1 MKKISRILLTSAV
14 LSLLSLSFHST
25 LFAYWVWSPEAGKF
39 INSEETIQGTAE
51 EQYNYAMEFY
61 KKKDF
66 KEAGKQFRLL
76 LKAYPASQAA
86 SEAQFRLGVV
96 QEELGD
102 YNRAFR
108 AYRDLLQ
115 KYPSS
120 DRVAEAV
127 KREFRIGNLFLSG
140 RKAKVLGLEI
150 LPSGPKAVE
159 VFKHL
164 VATAPF
170 SEWGDKAQFQLG
182 LAYKKI
188 NQFDEAL
195 DAFQGVI
202 DRYPESKLVP
212 QARFQIADTAYLQS
226 VALTRDQKVIDRAS
240 EEIDRFLT
248 HYPDSGVSDKAA
260 KLRQEIDEKNAEK
273 NYRIALFYENENF
286 LDSAFVYYRDVS
298 SRYPHTQWGEKALK
312 RLEALEKPAEYL
324 KAQEAEIVSRKAE
337 LLKKMGS
344 SADEAQKKEW
354 DWQLKRLEK
363 EQKEVG
369 HSKEETLKR
378 RRSGLKQKEAEL
390 REGRKALKAKKK
402 RFAKNPSEDLEA
414 AFKRWEESLAK
425 EEARLVQEKMMI
437 GKWEESLGV
446 STEPFYSGLIPFG
459 KEAPTPLE
467 QVRKVEAKRLGE
479 LARANKELLEKKEG
493 LYREYE
499 KLLTLEGALAGGEEG
514 LVAGRS
520 KLDSLRSEV
529 DSLERQLK
537 EKEEIYESQFGR
549 SALARVFRAPQTLLE
564 RSVDVLNPFEGD
576 PTKGWSSKSP
586 EELKS
591 LESHWRE
598 KAAAQKVLVDTIA
611 QAFDEELAVAEEKR
625 LLSKVEEKES
635 DPAGLRRSIKQLE
648 REIRGRYSEIQDRN
662 ARKNELLEKLEQT
675 LQGKSGEKTGGGK
688 KGGVLSPVSGAYK
701 LGKAFFFG
709 LPERDVTLTKEA
721 EQLQTTGTKGAPAG
735 QEVKALREEIEL
747 ESVLIE
753 TRNQEIQRFERE
765 LDALQARASLSGA
778 PPIRSLLVKFPY
790 VFVREA
796 IVSARR
802 LVPEENRREKLIE
815 QLNRET
821 DELRRLNQELAKLE
835 DLIAK
840 KSTGTAVPKR
850 KKAVPVTAASQEPV
864 TIGKAVDSAALQ
876 GEIRSLE
883 KQLQVKRE
891 SFESERERFESARW
905 EKLSESRGKART
917 EQIRELEE
925 KLAELIEE
933 ENKIHEEESGLL
945 TKKKEVV
952 EQLLSQFPK
961 DLFGKD
967 LDLEK
972 EEIEGRLNQLQK
984 RESAL
989 GEEIKR
995 LRPQAFPPSA

>member
-1 MKKISRILLTSAV
+1 MTFAASSI
-14 LSLLSLSFHST
+14 LSLSFHST
-25 LFAYWVWSPEAGKF
+25 LLAYWVWSPEAGKF
-39 INSEETIQGTAE
+39 INSEETVQGTAE

-66 KEAGKQFRLL
+66 KEAAKQFRIL
-76 LKAYPASQAA
+76 LKAYPASQSA

-170 SEWGDKAQFQLG
+170 SEWGDKAQFHLG

-188 NQFDEAL
+188 NQFDEAI

-202 DRYPESKLVP
+202 DRYPESKRVA

-226 VALTRDQKVIDRAS
+226 VAATRDQKVIDRAS
-240 EEIDRFLT
+240 EEIDRFLQ
-248 HYPDSGVSDKAA
+248 HYPDSGISDKAA

-298 SRYPHTQWGEKALK
+298 SRYPHTQWGEKALQ

-324 KAQEAEIVSRKAE
+324 KAQEAEIASRKAG
-337 LLKKMGS
+337 LLKKMES
-344 SADEAQKKEW
+344 AADEAQRKEW

-369 HSKEETLKR
+369 HSKGETLRR
-378 RRSGLKQKEAEL
+378 RRSALKQKEAEL

-402 RFAKNPSEDLEA
+402 RFAKNPSEDLQA
-414 AFKRWEESLAK
+414 AFKRWEESLEK

-437 GKWEESLGV
+437 EKWEESLGV
-446 STEPFYSGLIPFG
+446 STEPFYSDLIPFG
-459 KEAPTPLE
+459 KEATPLE
-467 QVRKVEAKRLGE
+467 QIRKTEAKRLSE
-479 LARANKELLEKKEG
+479 LAKANKELLEKKEG

-499 KLLTLEGALAGGEEG
+499 KLLALEGALAGGGEG
-514 LVAGRS
+514 LMAGRS
-520 KLDSLRSEV
+520 KLDSLRAEAE
-529 DSLERQLK
+529 SLERQLK
-537 EKEEIYESQFGR
+537 EKEAFYEAQFGK
-549 SALARVFRAPQTLLE
+549 SPLVRVLRAPQTLIE

-576 PTKGWSSKSP
+576 PTKDWDSKSRD
-586 EELKS
+586 ELES

-625 LLSKVEEKES
+625 LLSKVEEKET

-675 LQGKSGEKTGGGK
+675 LQGRSGEKAGGGK
-688 KGGVLSPVSGAYK
+688 KGGVLAPVSGAFK

-721 EQLQTTGTKGAPAG
+721 ERLQTTGAPAA
-735 QEVKALREEIEL
+735 QAKALREEIEL

-753 TRNQEIQRFERE
+753 TRNQEIGRLERE
-765 LDALQARASLSGA
+765 LDALRARASLSGA

-790 VFVREA
+790 VFIREA

-802 LVPEENRREKLIE
+802 LVPKENRREKLIE

-821 DELRRLNQELAKLE
+821 DELGRLKEELARLE

-840 KSTGTAVPKR
+840 KSPGKAPKR
-850 KKAVPVTAASQEPV
+850 RKDAPVAAAVQEPAR
-864 TIGKAVDSAALQ
+864 TGKAVDSAILQ
-876 GEIRSLE
+876 EEIRSLE

-891 SFESERERFESARW
+891 SFESERERFESSRW

-917 EQIRELEE
+917 EKILELEE
-925 KLAELIEE
+925 KLAGLIGEE
-933 ENKIHEEESGLL
+933 KKIHEEETDLL
-945 TKKKEVV
+945 TKKKELVD
-952 EQLLSQFPK
+952 QFLNKLPK

-967 LDLEK
+967 LHLEK
-972 EEIEGRLNQLQK
+972 EEIESRLNQLQK
-984 RESAL
+984 RDSAL

-995 LRPQAFPPSA
+995 LRPQAFPPSS